1 MSLAVVGG
9 SNFLG
14 RYLIQKL
21 APRYK
26 DIRLA
31 DMYPHRPAVYR
42 LQDEIGDKLVKQPL
56 SYPNNLKAAILGAD
70 DVLVVTHDYFKLA
83 FDKEFFLQRTASFAK
98 NFGVKRL
105 IWVAPMELDQLN
117 TWEGDPAKRNAECEA
132 KAVET
137 FPAINILRTNL
148 IFGHHASSLLIQ
160 HALQLLSHNESPILY
175 NDGKTVFEPVFEED
189 VLNAMD
195 GLKPGDKVVL
205 GGPEKLSWKDMA
217 KVLAAHCNY
226 NGSLNN
232 GPLGQIKGMIAKN
245 KFVGDLYPSQLQ
257 QFYRILDQQAF
268 IEPTTRQGNK
278 KLEEVFLP
286 GQFKG
291 VENKAWHR
299 VACD

>member
-14 RYLIQKL
+14 RYLISKL

-31 DMYPHRPAVYR
+31 DMYPHRPSVYK
-42 LQDEIGDKLVKQPL
+42 LQEEIGDKLVKQPL
-56 SYPNNLKAAILGAD
+56 SYPTNLKAALHGAD
-70 DVLVVTHDYFKLA
+70 DVLVVSHDYFKLA
-83 FDKEFFLQRTASFAK
+83 FDKEFFLHRAATFAK
-98 NFGVKRL
+98 NFGAKRL

-117 TWEGDPAKRNAECEA
+117 TWEGDLSKRMAECEA
-132 KAVET
+132 KALEI

-148 IFGHHASSLLIQ
+148 IFGQNCNSLLIQ
-160 HALQLLSHNESPILY
+160 HALQMLSHNESPILY
-175 NDGKTVFEPVFEED
+175 NDGKTVFEPVFEEE
-189 VLNAMD
+189 VLGALD
-195 GLKPGDKVVL
+195 ALKPGDKVVL
-205 GGPEKLSWKDMA
+205 GGSEKLSWNDMVKIIA
-217 KVLAAHCNY
+217 DHCNY
-226 NGSLNN
+226 KGQLTN
-232 GPLGQIKGMIAKN
+232 GPFGQIKGMIAKN

-268 IEPTTRQGNK
+268 METSTTNGAK
-278 KLEEVFLP
+278 KFAEVYAP